1 MKFSEIP
8 YKRPDLKEEMDKID
22 ALTQKFLDASS
33 AEEQYQVMKE
43 FDNQTKHSAAMYS
56 VASIR
61 YTINTKDEFYAK
73 EQEFYD
79 ENMPYFEEKAQQFE
93 NVILESKFR
102 PELEQKLGKLL
113 FKSLELNKKC
123 FSPVIIED
131 LQEENKLTS
140 EYQKLYGSAVIEFDG
155 KKMPLPMLGVYKESP
170 DRAVRKA
177 AYEADANFFDSNRQQ
192 FDEIFDALVKVRTKM
207 AKKLGYDSF
216 TQMAYDR
223 MGRNCYGPEEV
234 AKFRDSIAKDAVPA
248 VNEVRE
254 LQRKRIGVDKIHLYD
269 NIFTFKNGNVKPHGT
284 PEEILAAGREMY
296 HNLAPETA
304 EFIDLMYD
312 NDLFDVLSRDG
323 KAPGGYCSF
332 IEEYN
337 YPFIFSNFNGTS
349 GDVDVLTHEAGHAF
363 EAYRSSLILKDGLMM
378 EHNATM
384 ETCECHSMSMEFLT
398 SDYHHL
404 FFGDDTK
411 KYELSHAED
420 AFCFIPYGCMVDEFQ
435 HVIYEKPDMTPDER
449 NEVWAGLEKKYRP
462 YLDLS
467 DLPFYGRGAGW
478 QRQLHIYES
487 PFYYIDYCMAQ
498 TIAFEFWLLWM
509 KDKKEG
515 WRRYL
520 EFVDAAGKKSFEQ
533 VVKDAG
539 LYLPYEPDG
548 IKKVSESVL
557 EWIKTHQI
565 NE

>member
-8 YKRPDLKEEMDKID
+8 YERPDMKQVMDNID
-22 ALTQKFLDASS
+22 ELTRKFSNASS
-33 AEEQYQVMKE
+33 ADEQYAVLKE
-43 FDNQTKHSAAMYS
+43 FDNVTKHSAAMYT

-61 YTINTKDEFYAK
+61 YSINTKDEFYSK
-73 EQEFYD
+73 EQDFYD
-79 ENMPYFEEKAQQFE
+79 ENMPYFSEKTQQFE
-93 NVILESKFR
+93 NAILESKFR
-102 PELEQKLGKLL
+102 PELEKRLGKLL
-113 FKSLELNKKC
+113 FKNLEINKRC
-123 FSPVIIED
+123 FSPEIIGD

-170 DRAVRKA
+170 DRAARKA
-177 AYEADANFFDSNRQQ
+177 AFEADANFFDSHRQE
-192 FDEIFDALVKVRTKM
+192 FDEIYDALVKVRTRM
-207 AKKLGYDSF
+207 AEKLGYESF
-216 TQMAYDR
+216 TQMAYDK
-223 MGRNCYGPEEV
+223 
-234 AKFRDSIAKDAVPA
+234 KFRDNIAKYAVPA
-248 VNEVRE
+248 VNQVRE
-254 LQRKRIGVDKIHLYD
+254 LQRERIGVEKIHLYD
-269 NIFTFKNGNVKPHGT
+269 NSYTFKNGNVKPHGT
-284 PEEILAAGREMY
+284 PEELLAAGREMY
-296 HNLAPETA
+296 HKLSPETS

-312 NDLFDVLSRDG
+312 NELFDVLSKDG
-323 KAPGGYCSF
+323 KAPGGYCTF
-332 IEEYN
+332 IDEYN

-363 EAYRSSLILKDGLMM
+363 EAYRSALILKDRLMM

-398 SDYHHL
+398 SDYHNL

-420 AFCFIPYGCMVDEFQ
+420 SFCFIPYGCMVDEFQ
-435 HVIYEKPDMTPDER
+435 HVIYEKPNLTPDER
-449 NEVWAGLEKKYRP
+449 NEVWAELEKKYRP

-498 TIAFEFWLLWM
+498 TIAFEFWLLSM
-509 KDKKEG
+509 KDKKDA
-515 WRRYL
+515 WSRYL
-520 EFVDAAGKKSFEQ
+520 NFVDAAGTKSFEQ
-533 VVKDAG
+533 VVKDAD

-548 IKKVSESVL
+548 IKKISESVL
-557 EWIKTHQI
+557 DWIKTHQI